1 MYLGLHGHTSTKNMS
16 ISSTGKLQLKIE
28 EMQSEIK
35 KLSDSTQKR
44 LVYIQNFMNEL
55 EARIDKI
62 TPVNATKTNAPPGSL
77 PDVIRKQENL
87 QNQIRELTRTT
98 NKLKLETTDPRKE
111 LLRKVEVNEKTIG
124 VLGLKR
130 EKMQTQIESTIQKL
144 EALEHQVDGLSHSGD
159 YGDDYSDGSRDDH
172 GHHNYYSRRHGSTTP
187 HSEDEVKEYGEDFF
201 QRD

>member
-1 MYLGLHGHTSTKNMS
+1 MS

-28 EMQSEIK
+28 EMHSEIK
-35 KLSDSTQKR
+35 KLSDFTQKR

-62 TPVNATKTNAPPGSL
+62 TPVNATKTNALPGSL

-98 NKLKLETTDPRKE
+98 NRFKLEITDPHKE
-111 LLRKVEVNEKTIG
+111 LLRKVELNEKNIG
-124 VLGLKR
+124 FLGLKR
-130 EKMQTQIESTIQKL
+130 EKMQTQIDSAIQKL

-159 YGDDYSDGSRDDH
+159 YGDDYSDGYRDEH
-172 GHHNYYSRRHGSTTP
+172 GHHNHYSHRHGHGSTTP

>member
-1 MYLGLHGHTSTKNMS
+1 MS
-16 ISSTGKLQLKIE
+16 ISGTDKLQSKIE
-28 EMQSEIK
+28 ETHSKII
-35 KLSDSTQKR
+35 KLSESTHQR
-44 LVYIQNFMNEL
+44 LVYLQKLMNEL
-55 EARIDKI
+55 EASIDKI
-62 TPVNATKTNAPPGSL
+62 TAVNATKTNAPPVSL

-130 EKMQTQIESTIQKL
+130 EKMQTQIDSTIQKL
-144 EALEHQVDGLSHSGD
+144 EALEHKVDGLSHSGD
-159 YGDDYSDGSRDDH
+159 YGDDYSDGYRDDH

-201 QRD
+201 QHD